1 LFKYSNIQEAPKMKE
16 DYRPNIVVK
25 EGDVSIYDRKPVL
38 DALPSEDQLI
48 DLSELFKVFGDSTR
62 MRILFAL
69 LERPLNVSEI
79 SDILEVSISA
89 ISHQLKILRA
99 NDLVS
104 TSRDGKTIT
113 YTLSDFHVNQIL
125 KLGLEHINEK

>member
-1 LFKYSNIQEAPKMKE
+1 MSE

>member
-1 LFKYSNIQEAPKMKE
+1 MKE

-48 DLSELFKVFGDSTR
+48 DISELFKVFGDSTR